1 MEADLAIVLG
11 TGLSG
16 LVAEQLR
23 NAKTI
28 PYADLG
34 LPRALLLGHAG
45 EAIVGEWHKRRVV
58 AFSGRFHLYQGFNA
72 REVTAQVDL
81 AHSAGAK
88 TIVLTNASG
97 GLNSNFKTTDLMLIT
112 DQINLTGTSPLIGPD
127 DPNPFIEML
136 GAYDP
141 ELAEL
146 ARRRA
151 ASLGISL
158 REGVY
163 AGLVGPAFETHAEAR
178 WLRSFAD
185 VVGMS
190 TVLETIRA
198 RYLKM
203 RVLGFSVIT
212 NMVGLPTSH
221 EEVIAAGNARAGD
234 LARLL
239 DSIVESL

>member
-72 REVTAQVDL
+72 REVTAQADL

-97 GLNSNFKTTDLMLIT
+97 GLNSNFKATDLMLLT
-112 DQINLTGTSPLIGPD
+112 DQINLTGTSPLIDPD
-127 DPNPFIEML
+127 DPNPFIETL

-141 ELAEL
+141 
-146 ARRRA
+146 
-151 ASLGISL
+151 
-158 REGVY
+158 
-163 AGLVGPAFETHAEAR
+163 
-178 WLRSFAD
+178 
-185 VVGMS
+185 
-190 TVLETIRA
+190 
-198 RYLKM
+198 
-203 RVLGFSVIT
+203 
-212 NMVGLPTSH
+212 
-221 EEVIAAGNARAGD
+221 
-234 LARLL
+234 
-239 DSIVESL
+239 